1 MKLFTRSLYSSL
13 IVFILSLL
21 VSCSTPKELEYREF
35 NSLTI
40 EKLGFSGSFIKMNIV
55 YFNPNNFGL
64 QLKRT
69 DLDIFIDNIYVG
81 HTAQEYQV
89 NIPRKEIFSLPLSIE
104 VDMKNLFKN
113 GLNLLLKNKVMVKA
127 TGSVKVGKA
136 NVFMNFP
143 VNYESMQAYSLF
155 P

>member
-1 MKLFTRSLYSSL
+1 M
-13 IVFILSLL
+13 
-21 VSCSTPKELEYREF
+21 
-35 NSLTI
+35 
-40 EKLGFSGSFIKMNIV
+40 

-69 DLDIFIDNIYVG
+69 DLDIFIDSIYVG

-143 VNYESMQAYSLF
+143 VNYESMQTYTLF